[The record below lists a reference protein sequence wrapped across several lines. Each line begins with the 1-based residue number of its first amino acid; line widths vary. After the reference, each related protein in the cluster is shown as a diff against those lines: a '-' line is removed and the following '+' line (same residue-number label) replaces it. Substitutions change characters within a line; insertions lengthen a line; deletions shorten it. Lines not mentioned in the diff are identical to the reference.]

1 MTVQTQNASADH
13 VKVLDRQLH
22 LAPWDDP
29 NWEAWDDGTI
39 IESQEKYEEY
49 LNSLQIESCY
59 ACVTI

>member
-1 MTVQTQNASADH
+1 MTVQMQNASTGQ
-13 VKVLDRQLH
+13 VMVLDDQLR

-39 IESQEKYEEY
+39 IESQEKYQEY

-59 ACVTI
+59 ACVTA